1 MPRKTTVPE
10 GHEGLSMRA
19 SNVLWNA
26 GLRSKE
32 DVVNAVIGGVQ
43 IETLRQ
49 CGRATAQEI
58 FDWVEL
64 DQEIIQPKWNVVSPG
79 RVKIGRWVL
88 TRSQVLAILAAM
100 D

>member
-1 MPRKTTVPE
+1 
-10 GHEGLSMRA
+10 MRA

-64 DQEIIQPKWNVVSPG
+64 DQEIIQPKWNAVSPG

-88 TRSQVLAILAAM
+88 TRSQVLAILVAM